1 MKYQVT
7 AQESDTVV
15 MTFNAIDMFEAA
27 QIAGEELNA
36 DIAVS
41 SSTQVYVQFEGES
54 DYFTLHIA

>member
-7 AQESDTVV
+7 AQSNDVVV
-15 MTFNAIDMFEAA
+15 MAFEAETMFDAA

-41 SSTQVYVQFEGES
+41 SSTQVYVQFEGEN
-54 DYFTLHIA
+54 DYYTISAA

>member
-7 AQESDTVV
+7 AQSTDAVV
-15 MTFNAIDMFEAA
+15 MAFEAKDMFDAA

-41 SSTQVYVQFEGES
+41 SSTQVYAQFEGEN
-54 DYFTLHIA
+54 DYYTISAA